1 MDQVFDPNKINFDLE
16 MNELILR
23 LTQIKRAMKD
33 ITEGDYLSG
42 EKRLDVLASL
52 QAEATHIDK
61 ILNMVDFNK
70 AN

>member
-1 MDQVFDPNKINFDLE
+1 MEQVFDPNKINFDLE

-33 ITEGDYLSG
+33 ITEGDYISG
-42 EKRLDVLASL
+42 GKRLDVLASL